1 MCLRRGFSLS
11 LFGAI
16 VLLIWYF
23 YCNCNTTLTRLR
35 IMQSQKGKQPQK
47 DNNKSSN
54 YLVCIVY
61 GFGDKNQITLELQL
75 IGVLNWIPFW
85 GVYYQD
91 RAHLK
96 RLKGIFF
103 SFLAFAGEILQFC
116 SIPIKVFTLAKVE
129 ILANTWISFVC
140 ANRRLS
146 TSSTHN
152 CQLQC
157 PHIIYAQVW

>member
-1 MCLRRGFSLS
+1 MIPWHTYVFRHPTIMNYVIWNYSNYSQCQQSKSSSECVGINNNNIIIIIIIMCLRRGFSLS

-91 RAHLK
+91 RAWRPK
-96 RLKGIFF
+96 
-103 SFLAFAGEILQFC
+103 
-116 SIPIKVFTLAKVE
+116 
-129 ILANTWISFVC
+129 
-140 ANRRLS
+140 
-146 TSSTHN
+146 
-152 CQLQC
+152 
-157 PHIIYAQVW
+157 